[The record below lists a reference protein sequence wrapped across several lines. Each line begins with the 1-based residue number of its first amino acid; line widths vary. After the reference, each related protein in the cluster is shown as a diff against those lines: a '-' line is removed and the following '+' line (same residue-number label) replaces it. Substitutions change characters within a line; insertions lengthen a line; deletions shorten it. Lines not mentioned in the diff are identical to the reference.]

1 VPVYAPLAT
10 NAPSQV
16 GDMLIY
22 VVVIN
27 AVRTPG
33 NQHHEED
40 RVGGARKSGFWQ
52 SFLWVL
58 PLLSTREQKGAALA
72 LDELRQS
79 EMMNHLLDALDKRED
94 IGHYGRLTFAM
105 VAHHFLDREELVAW
119 LAKDGDTD
127 ENGARALVQQAEER
141 GYNPPKRER
150 ILEWQEQQDF
160 PICPNSDDPDA
171 CNVYRELNLP
181 DEVFENIQEY
191 QEKRQAAD
199 A

>member
-1 VPVYAPLAT
+1 LEVGFLAVVF
-10 NAPSQV
+10 V
-16 GDMLIY
+16 GIAFTLNERD
-22 VVVIN
+22 
-27 AVRTPG
+27 
-33 NQHHEED
+33 
-40 RVGGARKSGFWQ
+40 
-52 SFLWVL
+52 
-58 PLLSTREQKGAALA
+58 QKGAALA

-79 EMMNHLLDALDKRED
+79 EIMNHLLDALDKGED

-160 PICPNSDDPDA
+160 PICPNPDDPDA